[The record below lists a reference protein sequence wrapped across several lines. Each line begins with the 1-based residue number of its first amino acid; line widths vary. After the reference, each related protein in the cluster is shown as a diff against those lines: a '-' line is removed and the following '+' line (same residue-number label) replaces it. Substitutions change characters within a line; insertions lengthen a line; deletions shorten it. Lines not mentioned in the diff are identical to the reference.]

1 MNSVGSHGSL
11 SLPFVMKVM
20 VCHFVSDSHE
30 VMTVLIVV
38 LPLIVVV
45 KISQQLHQ
53 DFGNVVLK
61 ISESEVLFSHCCA
74 ATGISS
80 YSATRL
86 QCGSTSQSSQECHYI
101 LVQFFSMHCFSRSPV
116 MYITLCIAVCKQM
129 AEEIGVMINELCIM
143 HLLLAEETG
152 VMINSLCIMQLL
164 HVAVE

>member
-1 MNSVGSHGSL
+1 VYNGFPKFLGRLLYVIYSHCWELMNSVSSHGSS

-20 VCHFVSDSHE
+20 VCHFVSNSHE
-30 VMTVLIVV
+30 VMTALIVA

-45 KISQQLHQ
+45 EISLQLHQ

-61 ISESEVLFSHCCA
+61 ISESEDLFSHCCA

-101 LVQFFSMHCFSRSPV
+101 LVQFFSMHCFSLSCDV
-116 MYITLCIAVCKQM
+116 HNFVYC
-129 AEEIGVMINELCIM
+129 
-143 HLLLAEETG
+143 
-152 VMINSLCIMQLL
+152 
-164 HVAVE
+164 HVQTNG